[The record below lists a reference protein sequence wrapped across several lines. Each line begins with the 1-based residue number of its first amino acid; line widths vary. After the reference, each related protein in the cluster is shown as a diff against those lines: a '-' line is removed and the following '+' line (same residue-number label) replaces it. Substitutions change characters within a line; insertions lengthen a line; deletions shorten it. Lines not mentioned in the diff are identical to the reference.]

1 MIEKT
6 AIIPIDV
13 STKYDVIVGRNIV
26 EDIGE
31 RIITLKRNCKV
42 AIITDD
48 IVNELYAH
56 KIGNSLE
63 KSNISYESFI
73 FKPGEKSKSMET
85 LGEILEFLAEK
96 TFSRNDLILALGGG
110 VVGDISGFAAACYL
124 RGVDYYQ
131 VPTTFLAAI
140 DSSVGGKT
148 AVDLRAGKNLV
159 GSFKQPIEVLCDV
172 EMFKTLKSETFADG
186 VAEAIKYGVLFDEK
200 LFNRFSNE
208 KVTPESQ
215 DIIDIVKKC
224 VEFKREVVRE
234 DEFDAGRR
242 QLLNLGHTIGHA
254 IERCSDYEITHGHAV
269 AAGMGI
275 ISRAAEKK
283 GLTEETI
290 AESIEAAL
298 LKNNL
303 PINSDYS
310 VDDLY
315 EKTTLD
321 KKRSGGSI
329 SLIIPKKI
337 GSCVLHKVDVEQ
349 VREFIELGKRG

>member
-1 MIEKT
+1 MTENT
-6 AIIPIDV
+6 AIISIDV
-13 STKYDVIVGRNIV
+13 STKYDVIVGRNIIGS
-26 EDIGE
+26 IGE
-31 RIITLKRNCKV
+31 RIKSIKKKCKV
-42 AIITDD
+42 GIITDD
-48 IVNELYAH
+48 TVNELYYS
-56 KIGNSLE
+56 KIENSLKE
-63 KSNISYESFI
+63 SGISYERFV
-73 FKPGEKSKSMET
+73 FQHGEKSKTMET

-110 VVGDISGFAAACYL
+110 VVGDIAGFAAACYL

-131 VPTTFLAAI
+131 IPTTFLAAI

-159 GSFKQPIEVLCDV
+159 GAFKQPIEVLCDV

-208 KVTPESQ
+208 KVTAESE

-234 DEFDAGRR
+234 DEFDTGRR

-275 ISRAAEKK
+275 ISRAAEKR
-283 GLTEETI
+283 GLTEESI
-290 AESIEAAL
+290 SENIESAL

-303 PINSDYS
+303 PIDSGYS
-310 VDDLY
+310 IDELY

-321 KKRSGGSI
+321 KKRSGASI
-329 SLIIPKKI
+329 NLIIPKKI
-337 GSCVLHKVDVEQ
+337 GSCVLHKVDMEQ
-349 VREFIELGKRG
+349 VREFIELGKRE